1 MTSLKDIISQL
12 RYELGKEESANKE
25 TILSLVDKI
34 EPMAARDW
42 ARIKKLEKRME
53 SFSEKTPE
61 EFEQSMKDGE
71 TLKAELESSKRLL
84 EEKGKQLEALSKE
97 HSEKETI
104 LTKSLSE
111 EKAAVA
117 RLLLDAGLTSELSKA
132 NVKPTLISAVK
143 ALIREKGI
151 LSVEGEGEIRN
162 AVAKATKDGVEKKL
176 SLSDWVKEF
185 IASDEGKEFI
195 AAKENAGSGAG
206 EFKSLSKGDSTNS
219 MHAEQFWGLPAKE
232 RSAFISS
239 GGTITQN

>member
-12 RYELGKEESANKE
+12 KYELGKEEAPSKE
-25 TILSLVDKI
+25 AILLLVDKI
-34 EPMAARDW
+34 EPMEARDW

-53 SFSEKTPE
+53 SFSGKSPE

-71 TLKAELESSKRLL
+71 ALKAELESSKKLL
-84 EEKGKQLEALSKE
+84 DEKGKQLEALSKE
-97 HSEKETI
+97 SSERETI

-111 EKAAVA
+111 EKAAVE

-132 NVKPTLISAVK
+132 NIKPSLISAVK
-143 ALIREKGI
+143 ALIREKRI

-162 AVAKATKDGVEKKL
+162 AVAKSTKDGVEKKL
-176 SLSDWVKEF
+176 CLSDWVKEF

-206 EFKSLSKGDSTNS
+206 EYKSLAKGDAGNS
-219 MHAEQFWGLPAKE
+219 MNAEEFWGLPAKE

-239 GGTITQN
+239 GGTIIQN